1 MENSNSSFRRLL
13 RNLRKKRSHEKII
26 HIGNLALF
34 PQKAESKE
42 NEIPSQN
49 DNNYGRERD
58 GQIMPD

>member
-26 HIGNLALF
+26 HIGNPALF
-34 PQKAESKE
+34 SKEKESKE
-42 NEIPSQN
+42 NKIPSQN
-49 DNNYGRERD
+49 DNNYGREWD

>member
-13 RNLRKKRSHEKII
+13 RNLRKKRSHEKIV
-26 HIGNLALF
+26 HIGNPTLLS
-34 PQKAESKE
+34 KEKESKE

-49 DNNYGRERD
+49 DNNYGREWD